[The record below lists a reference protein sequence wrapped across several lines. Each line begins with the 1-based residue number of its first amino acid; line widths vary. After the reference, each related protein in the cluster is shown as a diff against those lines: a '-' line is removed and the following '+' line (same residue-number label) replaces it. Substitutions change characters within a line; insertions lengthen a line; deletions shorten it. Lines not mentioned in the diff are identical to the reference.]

1 MAKKKMNGL
10 TQVIVCV
17 VGYLSA
23 CVKTQDKSSA

>member
-17 VGYLSA
+17 VGY